1 MHRLVEA
8 LEMYDNPHMDSYMSD
23 EQDGSLGAGLGS
35 IHPFGGIGLADD
47 LDADDKAL
55 LGTKR
60 KVWSNMPLDL
70 VQYVRCTRLERLARQ
85 RHHECIAVLPRT
97 LLSDSSFDIQ
107 TS

>member
-1 MHRLVEA
+1 
-8 LEMYDNPHMDSYMSD
+8 MYDNPHMDSYMSD

-60 KVWSNMPLDL
+60 KVWSNSPS
-70 VQYVRCTRLERLARQ
+70 VRCSMCAVI
-85 RHHECIAVLPRT
+85 RHGRKLGFKR
-97 LLSDSSFDIQ
+97 
-107 TS
+107 

>member
-1 MHRLVEA
+1 MCDMCRLVEA

-60 KVWSNMPLDL
+60 KVWSNSPS
-70 VQYVRCTRLERLARQ
+70 VRCSMCAVN
-85 RHHECIAVLPRT
+85 RHDRKLGFKR
-97 LLSDSSFDIQ
+97 
-107 TS
+107 

>member
-1 MHRLVEA
+1 
-8 LEMYDNPHMDSYMSD
+8 MYDNPHMDSYMSD

-60 KVWSNMPLDL
+60 KVWSNRPSVWCSM
-70 VQYVRCTRLERLARQ
+70 CTVSCMTRDSGSHGVALLHKGGMA
-85 RHHECIAVLPRT
+85 CRT
-97 LLSDSSFDIQ
+97 AL
-107 TS
+107 